1 MIIFAST
8 YFINSAMEQIIA
20 YCTICKRLSL
30 SKTEKIRNAIAQL
43 ASEGIALTMADFLGI
58 GGYNICFINPNNKN
72 EVIRIYFQCNIDV
85 AVETIRI
92 LKTSLEVMPTPTHVS
107 INRVNSGINYMYV
120 SVPKLIP
127 VLLITSEQMAKEL
140 HRTSVEYFDYM
151 LSNGFFNLDV
161 KIDNIGYNTAT
172 HKYQMMDI
180 DCQKRK
186 DFPKFN
192 PIRLRNVDEALFIA
206 SFAPILR
213 YGMPAY
219 AFAIALR
226 RFGHRVDFE
235 YDSLSARDF
244 FKVYS
249 WLIGVHFYQ
258 EYIFTNHVANSKLHH
273 SLGPEEVYAK
283 RDHSIYEGGLKE
295 IVNLNCFDSQTIYI
309 SDELEE
315 EASTTDFSVDS
326 LSLEKVRSF
335 LPIDLPDN
343 LDVNDGELEYVGN
356 LLYNQIYI
364 TDFEFNCLATDEEEY

>member
-1 MIIFAST
+1 
-8 YFINSAMEQIIA
+8 
-20 YCTICKRLSL
+20 
-30 SKTEKIRNAIAQL
+30 
-43 ASEGIALTMADFLGI
+43 
-58 GGYNICFINPNNKN
+58 
-72 EVIRIYFQCNIDV
+72 
-85 AVETIRI
+85 
-92 LKTSLEVMPTPTHVS
+92 
-107 INRVNSGINYMYV
+107 
-120 SVPKLIP
+120 
-127 VLLITSEQMAKEL
+127 MAKEL